1 MVQLGDIPNEAEER
15 GAIQKE
21 RAFED
26 RGTGIRV
33 LGGTECPLRS
43 IGDTDSMI

>member
-33 LGGTECPLRS
+33 LGGALNVLSGALGTQ
-43 IGDTDSMI
+43 TA